1 MMKQE
6 LVTILKTFL
15 IVTGAVLVANAIERK
30 YLKSKVA
37 IPMDV
42 TPIE

>member
-1 MMKQE
+1 MIKQE

-37 IPMDV
+37 IPMDA
-42 TPIE
+42 TPTE

>member
-30 YLKSKVA
+30 YLSSKVA
-37 IPMDV
+37 MPMDA
-42 TPIE
+42 TPSE

>member
-15 IVTGAVLVANAIERK
+15 IVTGADLVANAIERK

-37 IPMDV
+37 IPMDA
-42 TPIE
+42 TPNE